1 MPKFGTPDEEPVAP
15 KPAMDMIPAAT
26 KGAAAAIATSFIDN
40 MPRVATPMSSP
51 APAAAPAPTIQL
63 TEAAQLAKIEL
74 EKKQWEAEHAKQN
87 EDWMVKKWRPAM
99 GWCYMVICCLDMAIF
114 PVAWNIAQVIT
125 KQPLVQWNPLTL
137 QGAGLFHLAM
147 GAVLGIAAWSRGQ
160 EKIQGVT
167 K

>member
-1 MPKFGTPDEEPVAP
+1 
-15 KPAMDMIPAAT
+15 MDQLDPAT
-26 KGAAAAIATSFIDN
+26 KGAASRID
-40 MPRVATPMSSP
+40 MGYSRPSYGSAPM
-51 APAAAPAPTIQL
+51 APAAPQL
-63 TEAAQLAKIEL
+63 SEAAQLAKIEL
-74 EKKQWEAEHAKQN
+74 EKKQWEAENAKQN

-99 GWCYMVICCLDMAIF
+99 GWCYMVICVLDMAIF
-114 PVAWNIAQVIT
+114 PVLWSIAQVMT
-125 KQPLVQWNPLTL
+125 KTPMVQWNPLTL

>member
-1 MPKFGTPDEEPVAP
+1 
-15 KPAMDMIPAAT
+15 MDQLDPAT
-26 KGAAAAIATSFIDN
+26 KGAASRID
-40 MPRVATPMSSP
+40 MGMSYSRPMMGSTM
-51 APAAAPAPTIQL
+51 APAAPQL
-63 TEAAQLAKIEL
+63 SEAAQLAKIEL
-74 EKKQWEAEHAKQN
+74 EKKQWEAENAKQN

-114 PVAWNIAQVIT
+114 PVLWAVAQT
-125 KQPLVQWNPLTL
+125 MAKQPLTQWNPLTL

>member
-15 KPAMDMIPAAT
+15 KPAMDQIPAAT
-26 KGAAAAIATSFIDN
+26 KGAASVIPTTYIDN
-40 MPRVATPMSSP
+40 SPRVAYN
-51 APAAAPAPTIQL
+51 APAPQVQQL
-63 TEAAQLAKIEL
+63 SEAAQLAKIEL
-74 EKKQWEAEHAKQN
+74 EKKQWEAENSKQN

-114 PVAWNIAQVIT
+114 PVAWNIAQVLT
-125 KQPLVQWNPLTL
+125 KQPLIQWSPLTL

>member
-1 MPKFGTPDEEPVAP
+1 MPKFGLPDEEPVAS
-15 KPAMDMIPAAT
+15 KPAMDMIPPAT
-26 KGAAAAIATSFIDN
+26 KGAGASIPSTYVDN
-40 MPRVATPMSSP
+40 STRVAYTTP
-51 APAAAPAPTIQL
+51 APQVQQL
-63 TEAAQLAKIEL
+63 SEAAQLAKIEF
-74 EKKQWEAEHAKQN
+74 EKKQWEAENAKQN

-114 PVAWNIAQVIT
+114 PVAWSVAQIIT
-125 KQPLVQWNPLTL
+125 KTPLVQWSPLTL

-160 EKIQGVT
+160 EKIQGVA

>member
-1 MPKFGTPDEEPVAP
+1 MPRFTVETDEP
-15 KPAMDMIPAAT
+15 KPAMDMIPPAT
-26 KGAAAAIATSFIDN
+26 KGAAASIPTNYIDTS
-40 MPRVATPMSSP
+40 PRY
-51 APAAAPAPTIQL
+51 AAASAAPQL
-63 TEAAQLAKIEL
+63 SEAAQLAKIEL
-74 EKKQWEAEHAKQN
+74 EKKQWEAENAKQN

-99 GWCYMVICCLDMAIF
+99 GWCYMVICVLDMAIF
-114 PVAWNIAQVIT
+114 PVLWSIAQVMV
-125 KQPLVQWNPLTL
+125 KMPLTQWNPLTL

>member
-1 MPKFGTPDEEPVAP
+1 MPKFGLPDEEPVAA

-26 KGAAAAIATSFIDN
+26 KGAAAAIATTFVDN
-40 MPRVATPMSSP
+40 TPRAS
-51 APAAAPAPTIQL
+51 APAAVMQL
-63 TEAAQLAKIEL
+63 SEAAQLAKIEL

-114 PVAWNIAQVIT
+114 PVAWNIAQVLT
-125 KQPLVQWNPLTL
+125 KTPLIQWSPLTL

>member
-1 MPKFGTPDEEPVAP
+1 MPKFTVETDEP

-26 KGAAAAIATSFIDN
+26 KGSAAAIPTTYVDN
-40 MPRVATPMSSP
+40 TPRGSIPSVP
-51 APAAAPAPTIQL
+51 QL
-63 TEAAQLAKIEL
+63 SEAAQLAKIEL
-74 EKKQWEAEHAKQN
+74 EKKQWEAENAKQN

-114 PVAWNIAQVIT
+114 PVLWTVVQVMT
-125 KQPLVQWNPLTL
+125 KMPLTQWNPLTL

-160 EKIQGVT
+160 EKIQGVA

>member
-1 MPKFGTPDEEPVAP
+1 MPKFGLPDEDALP
-15 KPAMDMIPAAT
+15 KPAMDQLPPAT
-26 KGAAAAIATSFIDN
+26 KGAAAAIPSTYVDT
-40 MPRVATPMSSP
+40 MPR
-51 APAAAPAPTIQL
+51 AAAPAPAMQL
-63 TEAAQLAKIEL
+63 SEAAQLAKIEL
-74 EKKQWEAEHAKQN
+74 EKKQWEAENAKQN

-114 PVAWNIAQVIT
+114 PVMWNVVQVLTKAPIT
-125 KQPLVQWNPLTL
+125 QWNPLTL

>member
-1 MPKFGTPDEEPVAP
+1 MPKFGLPDEEPVAA
-15 KPAMDMIPAAT
+15 KPAMDQIPAAT
-26 KGAAAAIATSFIDN
+26 KGAAAAIATTFVDN
-40 MPRVATPMSSP
+40 TPRASASAP
-51 APAAAPAPTIQL
+51 APAAVMQL
-63 TEAAQLAKIEL
+63 SEAAQLAKIEL

-114 PVAWNIAQVIT
+114 PVAWNIAQVLT
-125 KQPLVQWNPLTL
+125 KTPLIQWSPLTL

-160 EKIQGVT
+160 EKIQGVA

>member
-1 MPKFGTPDEEPVAP
+1 
-15 KPAMDMIPAAT
+15 MDQLDPAT
-26 KGAAAAIATSFIDN
+26 KGAASRIDMGYSRPSFGS
-40 MPRVATPMSSP
+40 APM
-51 APAAAPAPTIQL
+51 APAAPQL
-63 TEAAQLAKIEL
+63 SEAAQLAKIEL
-74 EKKQWEAEHAKQN
+74 EKKQWEAENAKQN

-99 GWCYMVICCLDMAIF
+99 GWCYMVICVLDMAIF
-114 PVAWNIAQVIT
+114 PVMWSVAQVMT
-125 KQPLVQWNPLTL
+125 KTPLVQWSPLTL

>member
-1 MPKFGTPDEEPVAP
+1 MPRFGNPDPNEEPVKVP
-15 KPAMDMIPAAT
+15 VAMDQLDPAT
-26 KGAAAAIATSFIDN
+26 KGAASKIDTGYSRPSFG
-40 MPRVATPMSSP
+40 S
-51 APAAAPAPTIQL
+51 APTAPQL
-63 TEAAQLAKIEL
+63 SEAAQLASIEL
-74 EKKQWEAEHAKQN
+74 EKQKWEAENAKQN

-114 PVAWNIAQVIT
+114 PVMWSVAQIMT
-125 KQPLVQWNPLTL
+125 KTPLLQWNPLTL

-160 EKIQGVT
+160 EKIQGVA

>member
-1 MPKFGTPDEEPVAP
+1 MPKFGTPEEEPVAA

-26 KGAAAAIATSFIDN
+26 KGAAAAIPSTFVDN
-40 MPRVATPMSSP
+40 TPRTFVPSSP
-51 APAAAPAPTIQL
+51 QL
-63 TEAAQLAKIEL
+63 SEAAQLAKIEL
-74 EKKQWEAEHAKQN
+74 EHKQWEAENAKQS

-114 PVAWNIAQVIT
+114 PVAWSVAQVMT
-125 KQPLVQWNPLTL
+125 KTPLVQWSPLTL

-160 EKIQGVT
+160 EKIQGVA

>member
-1 MPKFGTPDEEPVAP
+1 MPRFTLETDEPTP
-15 KPAMDMIPAAT
+15 KPAMDQLPPAT
-26 KGAAAAIATSFIDN
+26 KGAAASIPTNYVDTS
-40 MPRVATPMSSP
+40 PRYA
-51 APAAAPAPTIQL
+51 APAAPQL
-63 TEAAQLAKIEL
+63 SEAAQLAKIEL

-99 GWCYMVICCLDMAIF
+99 GWCYMVICVLDMAIF
-114 PVAWNIAQVIT
+114 PVLWSIAQVMV
-125 KQPLVQWNPLTL
+125 KMPLTQWNPLTL

>member
-1 MPKFGTPDEEPVAP
+1 MPKFGLPDEEPVAT
-15 KPAMDMIPAAT
+15 KPAMDMLPPAT
-26 KGAAAAIATSFIDN
+26 KGAGASIQTSWTDPS
-40 MPRVATPMSSP
+40 PRSY
-51 APAAAPAPTIQL
+51 AAPAPQVQQL
-63 TEAAQLAKIEL
+63 SEAAQLAKIEL
-74 EKKQWEAEHAKQN
+74 EKKQWEAENAKQN

-99 GWCYMVICCLDMAIF
+99 GWCYMVICVLDMAIF
-114 PVAWNIAQVIT
+114 PVLWSIVQVMT
-125 KQPLVQWNPLTL
+125 KSPLTQWNPLTL

>member
-1 MPKFGTPDEEPVAP
+1 MPKFGTPDEEPVAA
-15 KPAMDMIPAAT
+15 KPAMDQIPAAT
-26 KGAAAAIATSFIDN
+26 KGAAAAIATAFVDN
-40 MPRVATPMSSP
+40 TPRP
-51 APAAAPAPTIQL
+51 AAPAPAMQL
-63 TEAAQLAKIEL
+63 SEAAQLAKIEL

-114 PVAWNIAQVIT
+114 PVMWNVVQVLTKAPIT
-125 KQPLVQWNPLTL
+125 QWNPLTL

>member
-1 MPKFGTPDEEPVAP
+1 MPKFGLPDEEPVAA

-26 KGAAAAIATSFIDN
+26 KGAAAAIATTFVDN
-40 MPRVATPMSSP
+40 TPRPVAP
-51 APAAAPAPTIQL
+51 APAMQL
-63 TEAAQLAKIEL
+63 SEAAQLAKIEL
-74 EKKQWEAEHAKQN
+74 EKKQWEAENAKQN

-114 PVAWNIAQVIT
+114 PVAWSVAQVMT
-125 KQPLVQWNPLTL
+125 KTPLVQWSPLTL

-160 EKIQGVT
+160 EKIQGVA

>member
-1 MPKFGTPDEEPVAP
+1 MPRFGNPDPNEEPVKVP
-15 KPAMDMIPAAT
+15 VAMDQLDPAT
-26 KGAAAAIATSFIDN
+26 KGAASKIDTGYSRPSFG
-40 MPRVATPMSSP
+40 S
-51 APAAAPAPTIQL
+51 APAAPQL
-63 TEAAQLAKIEL
+63 SEAAQLASIEL
-74 EKKQWEAEHAKQN
+74 EKQKWEAENAKQS

-114 PVAWNIAQVIT
+114 PVMWSVAQIMT
-125 KQPLVQWNPLTL
+125 KTPLLQWNPLTL

-160 EKIQGVT
+160 EKIQGVA

>member
-1 MPKFGTPDEEPVAP
+1 MPKFGLPDEETAP
-15 KPAMDMIPAAT
+15 KPAMDQLPPAT
-26 KGAAAAIATSFIDN
+26 KGAAAAIPTTYVDTI
-40 MPRVATPMSSP
+40 PRT
-51 APAAAPAPTIQL
+51 AAPAPQVQQL
-63 TEAAQLAKIEL
+63 SEAAQLAKIEL
-74 EKKQWEAEHAKQN
+74 EKKQWEAENAKQN

-114 PVAWNIAQVIT
+114 PVMWNVVQVLT
-125 KQPLVQWNPLTL
+125 KSPLTQWNPLTL

>member
-1 MPKFGTPDEEPVAP
+1 MPKFGSNDEPIA
-15 KPAMDMIPAAT
+15 KPAMDEIPPAT
-26 KGAAAAIATSFIDN
+26 KGAAALIPTTYVDT
-40 MPRVATPMSSP
+40 MPRMSAPS
-51 APAAAPAPTIQL
+51 APAVQQL
-63 TEAAQLAKIEL
+63 SEAAQLAKIEL
-74 EKKQWEAEHAKQN
+74 EKKQWEAENSKQN

-114 PVAWNIAQVIT
+114 PVMWNVVQVLTKAPIT
-125 KQPLVQWNPLTL
+125 QWNPLTL

>member
-1 MPKFGTPDEEPVAP
+1 MPKFGTPNEEPVEA
-15 KPAMDMIPAAT
+15 KPAMDMIPPAT
-26 KGAAAAIATSFIDN
+26 KGSGASIPSTYVDN
-40 MPRVATPMSSP
+40 STRVAYTTPSP
-51 APAAAPAPTIQL
+51 QVQQL
-63 TEAAQLAKIEL
+63 SEAAQLAKIEL
-74 EKKQWEAEHAKQN
+74 EKKQWEAENSKQN

-114 PVAWNIAQVIT
+114 PVAWSVAQVMT
-125 KQPLVQWNPLTL
+125 KTPLVQWNPLTL

>member
-1 MPKFGTPDEEPVAP
+1 MPKFGTPEEEPAAA

-26 KGAAAAIATSFIDN
+26 KGAAAAIASTFVDN
-40 MPRVATPMSSP
+40 SPRIS
-51 APAAAPAPTIQL
+51 APVPSMQL
-63 TEAAQLAKIEL
+63 SEAAQLAKIEL
-74 EKKQWEAEHAKQN
+74 EHKQWEAENAKQN

-114 PVAWNIAQVIT
+114 PVLWNVVQVMTKMPIT
-125 KQPLVQWNPLTL
+125 QWNPLTL

-160 EKIQGVT
+160 EKIQGVA

>member
-1 MPKFGTPDEEPVAP
+1 MPKFGIPDEEPAATR
-15 KPAMDMIPAAT
+15 PAMDMIPPAT
-26 KGAAAAIATSFIDN
+26 KGAGASIPSTYVDNSPRIAYNT
-40 MPRVATPMSSP
+40 
-51 APAAAPAPTIQL
+51 PAAQVQQL
-63 TEAAQLAKIEL
+63 AEAAQLAKIEL
-74 EKKQWEAEHAKQN
+74 EKKQWEAENSKQN

-114 PVAWNIAQVIT
+114 PVAWSVAQVMT
-125 KQPLVQWNPLTL
+125 KTPLVQWSPLTL

-160 EKIQGVT
+160 EKIQGVA

>member
-1 MPKFGTPDEEPVAP
+1 MPKFGTPEEEPVAP

-26 KGAAAAIATSFIDN
+26 KGAAASIATAFVDTAS
-40 MPRVATPMSSP
+40 R
-51 APAAAPAPTIQL
+51 APAPVAPSAPIQL

-74 EKKQWEAEHAKQN
+74 EKKQWEAENAKQN

-125 KQPLVQWNPLTL
+125 KQPLVQWSPLTL

>member
-1 MPKFGTPDEEPVAP
+1 MPKFGIPDEEPAAT
-15 KPAMDMIPAAT
+15 KPAMDMIPPAT
-26 KGAAAAIATSFIDN
+26 KGAGASIPSTYVDN
-40 MPRVATPMSSP
+40 SPRVAYNTP
-51 APAAAPAPTIQL
+51 APQVQQL
-63 TEAAQLAKIEL
+63 SEAAQLAKIEL
-74 EKKQWEAEHAKQN
+74 EKKQWEAENSKQN

-114 PVAWNIAQVIT
+114 PVAWSVAQVMT
-125 KQPLVQWNPLTL
+125 KTPLVQWNPLTL

-160 EKIQGVT
+160 EKMSGVT

>member
-1 MPKFGTPDEEPVAP
+1 
-15 KPAMDMIPAAT
+15 MDQLDPAT
-26 KGAAAAIATSFIDN
+26 KGAASRIDMGYSRPSFG
-40 MPRVATPMSSP
+40 SSP
-51 APAAAPAPTIQL
+51 MAPAAPQL
-63 TEAAQLAKIEL
+63 SEAAQLAKIEL
-74 EKKQWEAEHAKQN
+74 EKKQWEAENAKQN

-114 PVAWNIAQVIT
+114 PVMWSVAQILT
-125 KQPLVQWNPLTL
+125 KTPLVQWSPLTL

>member
-1 MPKFGTPDEEPVAP
+1 
-15 KPAMDMIPAAT
+15 MDQLDPAT
-26 KGAAAAIATSFIDN
+26 KGAASRID
-40 MPRVATPMSSP
+40 MGMSYSRPMMGSTM
-51 APAAAPAPTIQL
+51 APAAPQL
-63 TEAAQLAKIEL
+63 SEAAQLAKIEL
-74 EKKQWEAEHAKQN
+74 EKKQWEAENAKQN

-114 PVAWNIAQVIT
+114 PVMWSVAQVMT
-125 KQPLVQWNPLTL
+125 KTPLVQWSPLTL

-160 EKIQGVT
+160 EKIQGVA

>member
-1 MPKFGTPDEEPVAP
+1 MPKFSIETDEP
-15 KPAMDMIPAAT
+15 KPAMDMIPPAT
-26 KGAAAAIATSFIDN
+26 KGAAASIPSTYIDTS
-40 MPRVATPMSSP
+40 PRSFG
-51 APAAAPAPTIQL
+51 APQPQVQQL
-63 TEAAQLAKIEL
+63 SEAAQLAKIEL
-74 EKKQWEAEHAKQN
+74 EKKQWEAENAKQN

-99 GWCYMVICCLDMAIF
+99 GWCYMVICVLDMAIF
-114 PVAWNIAQVIT
+114 PVLWSIAQVMT
-125 KQPLVQWNPLTL
+125 KTPLVQWNPLTL